1 MSYIGANVFFALA
14 DAAGAAKEQSF
25 YQTMVMVGIA
35 VVFFYFILWRPE
47 QKRRKKMDS
56 LRKNLKRG
64 DKVIAMG
71 IRATVDDV
79 IERTVI
85 LKQVDGAKIEMLTA
99 AITEVESSDN
109 EPSPQKT

>member
-1 MSYIGANVFFALA
+1 MLHSCAQIFLA
-14 DAAGAAKEQSF
+14 DAAAPAKGQDA
-25 YQTMVMVGIA
+25 YQTMIMVGIA

-47 QKRRKKMDS
+47 QKRRKKMES
-56 LRKNLKRG
+56 LRKSLKRG

-79 IERTVI
+79 KERTVI

-99 AITEVESSDN
+99 AITEVESADN
-109 EPSPQKT
+109 EPLPQKS